1 MWNNENRSAYGGIA
15 LNDSKWTW
23 RAVSLV
29 SILATLL
36 LITGFVYAVN
46 DIINPKGETLLSSL
60 PQETAAPTAAAGD
73 ELKILALGD
82 SLAKGTGDNSGQ
94 GFVKRTL
101 EALSA
106 DGGKAELLGN
116 MGING
121 LTTAGLQSKLAE
133 EGVQYALRQANVI
146 LISIGGNDLFRGSD
160 ILETGNSGQAASS
173 ADTENPAGEVAPLGT
188 ESAAN
193 NTVEGS
199 APVPTAS
206 ADELTPESL
215 LSALPDAAK
224 RLGSILDTIAGI
236 NPQAQIYYVGL
247 YNPFGDIADLL
258 LPGNQAVTAWNNAA
272 MDIINTH
279 SNMTLVPT
287 FDLFNRHLDKYLSN
301 DHFHPNGDGYQRMS
315 ERIVQ
320 AVR

>member
-1 MWNNENRSAYGGIA
+1 M
-15 LNDSKWTW
+15 NDSKWTW
-23 RAVSLV
+23 RAVGLV

-36 LITGFVYAVN
+36 LITGFVYAVS

-60 PQETAAPTAAAGD
+60 PQETAAPTAAATD

-121 LTTAGLQSKLAE
+121 LTTAGLQSKLQE

-160 ILETGNSGQAASS
+160 ILGTGSSSGEAVSS
-173 ADTENPAGEVAPLGT
+173 ADTENPADGIAPLET

-206 ADELTPESL
+206 TDELTPNLCS
-215 LSALPDAAK
+215 
-224 RLGSILDTIAGI
+224 RLCL
-236 NPQAQIYYVGL
+236 
-247 YNPFGDIADLL
+247 
-258 LPGNQAVTAWNNAA
+258 
-272 MDIINTH
+272 M
-279 SNMTLVPT
+279 
-287 FDLFNRHLDKYLSN
+287 
-301 DHFHPNGDGYQRMS
+301 HPNGWAVFLTPLPGLIRRHRFITWDCIIPS
-315 ERIVQ
+315 EILRTCWFRVI
-320 AVR
+320 RL